1 MHFNFLATSFPDSY
15 SLLGDGRAIA
25 TPPRPT
31 TCSSSCGIFFSILG
45 RKSSQNFLLLVGHLC
60 LRFELI
66 SFVLDI

>member
-15 SLLGDGRAIA
+15 SLSEDGRAIA
-25 TPPRPT
+25 TLLAPPLAVAAAEYSFLSLAGSPLKIF
-31 TCSSSCGIFFSILG
+31 CSSY
-45 RKSSQNFLLLVGHLC
+45 RHLC